1 MTDTVFSEGKIDQSA
16 KDMIRKTIES
26 VEHLEEQKK
35 EISDQIK
42 EVLDGAKSFGLD
54 VKTLK
59 DVMKLRKLSDEELQ
73 EKEYLIDIYKEALGM
88 IDEGEVNDNL
98 PQETLKSQQNQV

>member
-1 MTDTVFSEGKIDQSA
+1 MTDTVFSEGKIDPSA

-26 VEHLEEQKK
+26 VEQLEDQKK
-35 EISDQIK
+35 EISEQIK

-54 VKTLK
+54 IKTLK

-73 EKEYLIDIYKEALGM
+73 EKEYLIDIYKQALGM
-88 IDEGEVNDNL
+88 GDEEEANDN
-98 PQETLKSQQNQV
+98 QQQDQSADTKAES